1 MMMNKQIFFL
11 LMTAPA
17 FSQAQNQSKEM
28 NMGRR
33 VSKTLKFISP
43 LQSLTLFPKEI
54 PTTTPREE
62 FVTKF
67 KAGLGAEKK
76 AREQILNKKDFA
88 DDPEYVGKGWEKRS
102 EEMERLKSEK
112 EDRFVEKSYDEAIA
126 GLKEVRPESV
136 QTKGSNLQFVGIV
149 QPLDA
154 ENKVKWYARKR
165 PSNSK
170 WNMRLLHV
178 DKGAVMRDL
187 FVNKKIDVFAK
198 YANTGKPRDA
208 LQEGEDPSTPRRPL
222 IEADYNIKKRSLL

>member
-1 MMMNKQIFFL
+1 MMMNKQILIL

-126 GLKEVRPESV
+126 GLKEVRPQSV
-136 QTKGSNLQFVGIV
+136 QTKGSKLQFVGIV